1 VAKVRIPTHVY
12 LEVRSLAPS
21 WKRIGAYLGILGGII
36 FIVTTF
42 IAMLTYPGGY
52 SFLEYSFSALGL
64 TVINSTESM
73 LNYFLFVT
81 ACTGAAVCLIPFLF
95 AIRTI
100 FTETAGL
107 KVLSWLGTIFGLA
120 AAPNLSALSIF
131 AGNVFPEIH
140 GNTTRLFFILIM
152 LGILCYSVA
161 IVMNKEYENIYAL
174 IGFIVVVV
182 CVLHIIAMF
191 GIASELFGTALW
203 QKVSVYALV
212 LWSAFQG
219 YKLLKVFEQ

>member
-1 VAKVRIPTHVY
+1 M
-12 LEVRSLAPS
+12 SPS
-21 WKRIGAYLGILGGII
+21 WKRIGAYFGILGGIL
-36 FIVTTF
+36 FIVVTF

-64 TVINSTESM
+64 TVINSTPSM

-95 AIRTI
+95 TMRTF
-100 FTETAGL
+100 FTETTGL
-107 KVLSWLGTIFGLA
+107 KVLSGLGTILGLA
-120 AAPNLSALSIF
+120 AAPNLAALSIF

-152 LGILCYSVA
+152 LGILCYSIA
-161 IVMNKEYENIYAL
+161 IVMKNEYENIYAL
-174 IGFIVVVV
+174 IGFVVVIV
-182 CVLHIIAMF
+182 CTLHIVAMF
-191 GIASELFGTALW
+191 GVASALFGTALW

>member
-1 VAKVRIPTHVY
+1 MVPTLSN
-12 LEVRSLAPS
+12 LEVVKLSPS

-52 SFLEYSFSALGL
+52 SFIEDPFSALGQ
-64 TVINSTESM
+64 TVINSTPSM

-95 AIRTI
+95 AMRTL
-100 FTETAGL
+100 FTETTGL
-107 KVLSWLGTIFGLA
+107 KALSWLGTILGFGSA
-120 AAPNLSALSIF
+120 IFLSALAIF
-131 AGNVFPEIH
+131 AGDVFPDIH

-152 LGILCYSVA
+152 LGILCYSIA
-161 IVMNKEYENIYAL
+161 ILMKSEYENIYAL

-182 CVLHIIAMF
+182 CTLYIVALF
-191 GIASELFGTALW
+191 GVASEIFGTALW
-203 QKVSVYALV
+203 QKISVYALV